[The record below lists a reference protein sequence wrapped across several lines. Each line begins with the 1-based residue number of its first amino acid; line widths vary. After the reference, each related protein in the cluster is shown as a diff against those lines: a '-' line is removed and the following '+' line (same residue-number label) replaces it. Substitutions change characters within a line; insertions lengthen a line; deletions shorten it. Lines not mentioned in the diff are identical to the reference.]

1 MDFINEC
8 LVKNYEE
15 RPSMAEISEHP
26 LLTGVPAESTFIKH
40 ELVKKLELYSLAF
53 NKSDITVRQDRLKI
67 DRKNPKQTLVK
78 DDLALLDNEIN
89 EELILE
95 NIISRYSQNKI
106 YTYIGEILLAINPY
120 K

>member
-1 MDFINEC
+1 M
-8 LVKNYEE
+8 KNYEE
-15 RPSMAEISEHP
+15 RPNMAEISEHP
-26 LLTGVPAESTFIKH
+26 LLTGVPAEPTFIKR

-95 NIISRYSQNKI
+95 NIISRYSQDKI

>member
-1 MDFINEC
+1 
-8 LVKNYEE
+8 
-15 RPSMAEISEHP
+15 MAEISEHP
-26 LLTGVPAESTFIKH
+26 FLTGVPAEPTFIKR
-40 ELVKKLELYSLAF
+40 ELVKKLEHSLAF
-53 NKSDITVRQDRLKI
+53 NKSDITVRKDRLKI

>member
-1 MDFINEC
+1 
-8 LVKNYEE
+8 
-15 RPSMAEISEHP
+15 MAEISEHP
-26 LLTGVPAESTFIKH
+26 LLTGVPAEPTFIKH

-95 NIISRYSQNKI
+95 NIILSNRKTLI
-106 YTYIGEILLAINPY
+106 TRLLITRRNAAEEG
-120 K
+120 